1 MSTDHLFESHERHTM
16 EPDGAMVTI
25 RHNGRPGNERWVDP
39 GMLGDVVVDALRLT
53 GLYSRESGVWTIEAR
68 LEADD
73 AR

>member
-1 MSTDHLFESHERHTM
+1 MNTTP

-25 RHNGRPGNERWVDP
+25 RHNGRPGIERWVEANY
-39 GMLGDVVVDALRLT
+39 LGEVVEDALRLT

>member
-1 MSTDHLFESHERHTM
+1 MSTEAPMD

-25 RHNGRPGNERWVDP
+25 RHNGRPGIERWVDH
-39 GMLGDVVVDALRLT
+39 GQLVDVVADALMAT

-68 LEADD
+68 LEDDD